1 MFTNTLKC
9 VLLLLALT
17 AFAAAERGFTVRE
30 ATLYVGPDTSSQK
43 MADVERGRLLAWV
56 EQPDHPQGW
65 VHVFPTLKDGKELS
79 GWMLNKGIVWQSTP
93 NGDRILFGEAVD
105 SESEASRRHGRKG
118 ADKDAMRLYYAVYD
132 LFPQSPL
139 AGESLYRAADI
150 KWQLDKY
157 DVFSRPSAQ
166 QMEAGLRGEIDQELM
181 KQVMKKFPGS
191 KWADMAAFHLIDN
204 KVCGDW
210 QGLPKCPEKETE
222 LYEKYAEQHPQS
234 PNAPEALYNAAWRQA
249 ALIQIYG
256 GSNETGKAG
265 NAKQRATAL
274 AQRILSAYPQ
284 SDWAARAQALIF
296 KLDQGVAVWGN
307 VVE

>member
-1 MFTNTLKC
+1 MFMKTLKC
-9 VLLLLALT
+9 VLLMLVLT
-17 AFAAAERGFTVRE
+17 AFAAAERGFTARE
-30 ATLYVGPDTSSQK
+30 ANLYVAPDITSQK
-43 MADVERGRLLAWV
+43 MADVERGRLLASV
-56 EQPDHPQGW
+56 EAPDHPQGW
-65 VHVFPTLKDGKELS
+65 AHVFPTLKDGKELS
-79 GWMLNKGIVWQSTP
+79 GWMLNKGIVWASTP
-93 NGDRILFGEAVD
+93 NGDRILFGEAAD
-105 SESEASRRHGRKG
+105 SEAEASRSHGRKG
-118 ADKDAMRLYYAVYD
+118 ADHDAMRLYYAVYD

-181 KQVMKKFPGS
+181 KQVMKRFPGT

-222 LYEKYAEQHPQS
+222 LYEKYADQHPQS
-234 PNAPEALYNAAWRQA
+234 PNAAEALYNAAWRQS
-249 ALIQIYG
+249 ALVQIYKSG
-256 GSNETGKAG
+256 NEAGKAAA
-265 NAKQRATAL
+265 AKQHATAL
-274 AQRILSAYPQ
+274 AQRVVSAYPQ

-296 KLDQGVAVWGN
+296 KVDQGVATWGN